1 MVTISDSL
9 TPDCVALDLT
19 SADQISA
26 IQAVAALL
34 RHTPEVLDWRTL
46 FAGLRKACPCI
57 AETGGDF
64 AVCLPHARTDAVTA
78 IVISVGRLKPELNFE
93 GCAPPVRY
101 IFCIGAPK
109 ALASDYPR
117 IVGLLSRIFKNP
129 ESEAQLCS
137 ATTPAEFI
145 ERLSVLEAK
154 L

>member
-19 SADQISA
+19 APDAMAA
-26 IQAVAALL
+26 IRTVAELL
-34 RHTPEVLDWRTL
+34 RHTPEVLDWKTL
-46 FAGLRKACPCI
+46 FTGLRKACPCI
-57 AETGGDF
+57 AETGGEF
-64 AVCLPHARTDAVTA
+64 AVCLPHARTDAVNA
-78 IVISVGRLKPELNFE
+78 IVISVGRFQPGLPFE
-93 GCAPPVRY
+93 GCVPPVRY

-129 ESEAQLCS
+129 DWEAQLCS
-137 ATTPAEFI
+137 AETPAEFI
-145 ERLSVLEAK
+145 ARLSALEAK

>member
-9 TPDCVALDLT
+9 TPDCVALNLT
-19 SADQISA
+19 APDQAAA
-26 IQAVAALL
+26 IHAVAALL
-34 RHTPEVLDWRTL
+34 QHTPEVLDWKML
-46 FAGLRKACPCI
+46 FTGLQKACPCI

-64 AVCLPHARTDAVTA
+64 AVCLPHARTDAVNA
-78 IVISVGRLKPELNFE
+78 IVISVGRLQPGLPFE

-137 ATTPAEFI
+137 AATPAQFI
-145 ERLSVLEAK
+145 ERLAVLEAK